1 MSDEMEQLLGE
12 MIDKINQIMQSLDG
26 TISQI
31 ESMNES
37 INAMSD
43 KFSQEIVSLTENVR
57 LIVEALKQFRVQSNK
72 SMQELSDELNE
83 KIEELWENKSIE
95 AILEDEKKA
104 IDTIKKAQNT
114 VSDNLYYAQLLTI
127 IQSIREETN
136 RILTSCDV

>member
-1 MSDEMEQLLGE
+1 MGNEMENLLGE
-12 MIDKINQIMQSLDG
+12 MITKINQIMESLDG

-31 ESMNES
+31 NQMNES
-37 INAMSD
+37 INLMSD

-72 SMQELSDELNE
+72 SMQELSDDLNE

-104 IDTIKKAQNT
+104 IGTIKKAQKT

-136 RILTSCDV
+136 RILTSCDI

>member
-1 MSDEMEQLLGE
+1 MGNEMETLLEE
-12 MIDKINQIMQSLDG
+12 MITKINQIMESLDG

-31 ESMNES
+31 NQMNES
-37 INAMSD
+37 INLMSD

-72 SMQELSDELNE
+72 SMQELSDDLNE
-83 KIEELWENKSIE
+83 RIEELWENKSIE

-104 IDTIKKAQNT
+104 IGTIKKAQKT

-136 RILTSCDV
+136 RILTSCDI

>member
-1 MSDEMEQLLGE
+1 METLLEE
-12 MIDKINQIMQSLDG
+12 MITKINQIMESLDG

-31 ESMNES
+31 NQMNES
-37 INAMSD
+37 INLMSD

-72 SMQELSDELNE
+72 SMQELSDDLNE
-83 KIEELWENKSIE
+83 RIEELWENKSIE

-104 IDTIKKAQNT
+104 IGTIKKAQKT

-136 RILTSCDV
+136 RILTSCDI

>member
-1 MSDEMEQLLGE
+1 MEKLLGE

-83 KIEELWENKSIE
+83 KIEDLWENKSIE
-95 AILEDEKKA
+95 VILEDEKKA
-104 IDTIKKAQNT
+104 IETIKKAQKT

-136 RILTSCDV
+136 RILTGCDV